1 MGWNEINSDEDIRF
15 LMDKTGSFID
25 AVLLSANYLTG
36 NEKFTDC
43 FGDERSTGRTLLLRV
58 GSHICGEIE
67 LLFYSVMYFTMQ
79 EDLMTDC
86 KLVFRDDLY
95 GKQNRNRLL
104 VLSLNESFDPPYR
117 RSTKPFSLAEKHDT
131 AVIAQGMKWRFA
143 VEKSESDCLDHEYAP
158 FT

>member
-1 MGWNEINSDEDIRF
+1 MGWNEIKSDEEIRF

-36 NEKFTDC
+36 NEKFIDC
-43 FGDERSTGRTLLLRV
+43 FGEERSTGRMLLLRV
-58 GSHICGEIE
+58 KSHICGEIE
-67 LLFYSVMYFTMQ
+67 LLFYSVEYFTMQ
-79 EDLMTDC
+79 KDLMTDC

-95 GKQNRNRLL
+95 GKHSRNKLL
-104 VLSLNESFDPPYR
+104 VLSFNESFDPPYR
-117 RSTKPFSLAEKHDT
+117 RSDKPFSLADVHDT

-143 VEKSESDCLDHEYAP
+143 AEKSESDCLDYEYAP